1 MAGETPSRK
10 RRLRLPG
17 SSQTYKGGTSPAEG
31 AQEAPDAEQ
40 AASLPSLGARDDE
53 RGPSASLE
61 AVVADIEAVTGVR
74 VEPGADQGAGPDAAP
89 LPVERSEAGRG
100 EAREG
105 RLGAVRR
112 LANPA
117 RAQLDKIKI
126 DSDRIEAVRRGVARS
141 VKDGVKRGGDSAK
154 AGIGHLADRLIDLAP
169 RIPVR
174 DLATLRRQFP
184 GLGPEAIA
192 DKLVTGAANASSTV
206 GAGVGAAAMLPVPP
220 AMPAELA
227 AEITGVAAVELK
239 LIAELHEV
247 YGLRPQGRITQRSM
261 AYLTSWA
268 EERGIDPSKP
278 TTVNA
283 ALGGQ
288 LKRELRQQITKRMVR
303 NLPNLTPFMVGAAV
317 GAVMNRRDTKKLAE
331 HIRKDLRA
339 RQVPWDVLGDLPPL
353 EQPENPKELGF

>member
-1 MAGETPSRK
+1 MAGDTPSRK

-17 SSQTYKGGTSPAEG
+17 SSETRKGGTSPAEG
-31 AQEAPDAEQ
+31 AQEAPDAVRT
-40 AASLPSLGARDDE
+40 ASLPPLGARDDE

-61 AVVADIEAVTGVR
+61 AVVADIEAVTGSR
-74 VEPGADQGAGPDAAP
+74 VEPGAGSGAGPETAR
-89 LPVERSEAGRG
+89 LPAERG
-100 EAREG
+100 EGRDEARHG
-105 RLGAVRR
+105 RLDAVRR

-126 DSDRIEAVRRGVARS
+126 DNDRIDAVRRGVARS
-141 VKDGVKRGGDSAK
+141 VKDGAKRGGDSAK

-174 DLATLRRQFP
+174 DLATLRKQFP
-184 GLGPEAIA
+184 GLGPEEIA
-192 DKLVTGAANASSTV
+192 DKLVMGAANASSTV
-206 GAGVGAAAMLPVPP
+206 GAGIGAAAMLPVPM

-227 AEITGVAAVELK
+227 TEITGVAAIELK

-247 YGLRPQGRITQRSM
+247 YGLRPPGRITQRST
-261 AYLTSWA
+261 AYLTSWT

-278 TTVNA
+278 ATVNA

-288 LKRELRQQITKRMVR
+288 LKRELRQQIMKRMVR
-303 NLPNLTPFMVGAAV
+303 NLPNLMPFMVGAAV

-339 RQVPWDVLGDLPPL
+339 RQVPWSALTELPPL

>member
-1 MAGETPSRK
+1 MAGDTPSRK

-17 SSQTYKGGTSPAEG
+17 SPETHKGGSGPAEG
-31 AQEAPDAEQ
+31 AQEAPEAERT
-40 AASLPSLGARDDE
+40 ASLPSLGARDDE
-53 RGPSASLE
+53 RGLPASLE
-61 AVVADIEAVTGVR
+61 AVIEVAETDPARLPVR
-74 VEPGADQGAGPDAAP
+74 EEQADAA
-89 LPVERSEAGRG
+89 A
-100 EAREG
+100 ARQGG

-117 RAQLDKIKI
+117 RAQLDRIRI
-126 DSDRIEAVRRGVARS
+126 DSDRIDAVRRGVTQGVRQ
-141 VKDGVKRGGDSAK
+141 GVKRGGGSAK
-154 AGIGHLADRLIDLAP
+154 AGIGYLADRLIDLAP

-184 GLGPEAIA
+184 GLGPEELA
-192 DKLVTGAANASSTV
+192 DKLVAGAANASSTV
-206 GAGVGAAAMLPVPP
+206 GAGVGAAAMLPAPP

-227 AEITGVAAVELK
+227 AEIIGVAAVELK

-247 YGLRPQGRITQRSM
+247 YGLRPPGRITQRSA
-261 AYLTSWA
+261 AYLASWA
-268 EERGIDPSKP
+268 EERGIDPTKP

-317 GAVMNRRDTKKLAE
+317 GAVMNRRDTRKLAA

-339 RQVPWDVLGDLPPL
+339 RQISWDALSELPPL
-353 EQPENPKELGF
+353 EQPENPKELGL